1 MKSKITVSLVKNLK
15 PSDKP
20 YEVADTA
27 LKGFLARVQPTGAV
41 SYYFAYRVSDGTRKR
56 YRIGSH
62 PTITATIARD
72 AAEEAAAKIVMGGDP
87 HQAKKSA
94 RTKKKQSEYETLA
107 GFIEHKFKDWALAHQ
122 KRGQETLTLLE
133 SSFKDLYAKK
143 LIDITAWDIQKL
155 RSKLTKSG
163 LKPSTINRRITTL
176 KAVLNRAVEWK
187 VIATNPLQEI
197 KPLKL
202 DASSRF
208 RYLSSDEEIRLREA
222 LDEREIELRRA
233 RKSGNE
239 WREARDYRKLNSI
252 DEVFADYLKPMVLLA
267 LNTGLRRGEV
277 FNLLWTDVDFAKKE
291 LIVEGTT
298 AKSGQTRHVHLNSQ
312 ALDVLQDW
320 SKQTSGE
327 HVFASPIS
335 GGRFN
340 NIKKSW
346 EGLRSRAGLEDF
358 RFHDLRHSFA
368 SKLVMAQV
376 DLYTVK
382 ELMGHSTIQMTERYA
397 HLAPE
402 HKASAVEKIVS

>member
-1 MKSKITVSLVKNLK
+1 MKAKISVSLIKNIK
-15 PSDKP
+15 SSNRP
-20 YEVADTA
+20 YELVDTA
-27 LKGFLARVQPTGAV
+27 LKGFLARVQPTGV
-41 SYYFAYRVSDGTRKR
+41 ITYYFSYRTPDGTRKR

-62 PTITATIARD
+62 PSITAPVARD
-72 AAEEAAAKIVMGGDP
+72 AAEQAAAEIVMGGDP

-208 RYLSSDEEIRLREA
+208 RYLSSDEEIRLR
-222 LDEREIELRRA
+222 
-233 RKSGNE
+233 
-239 WREARDYRKLNSI
+239 
-252 DEVFADYLKPMVLLA
+252 
-267 LNTGLRRGEV
+267 
-277 FNLLWTDVDFAKKE
+277 
-291 LIVEGTT
+291 
-298 AKSGQTRHVHLNSQ
+298 
-312 ALDVLQDW
+312 
-320 SKQTSGE
+320 
-327 HVFASPIS
+327 
-335 GGRFN
+335 
-340 NIKKSW
+340 
-346 EGLRSRAGLEDF
+346 
-358 RFHDLRHSFA
+358 
-368 SKLVMAQV
+368 
-376 DLYTVK
+376 
-382 ELMGHSTIQMTERYA
+382 
-397 HLAPE
+397 
-402 HKASAVEKIVS
+402 